1 MHLIIWK
8 WLPRQKCGQKRK
20 TMQQRE
26 VKEKEKTVHE
36 SVLIHLN
43 M

>member
-1 MHLIIWK
+1 MHLIIGK